1 MPYLNYFALPGNER
15 YYDVSW
21 GPVHLFVLDSDP
33 HEPDGVSS
41 TSKQA
46 AWLQSKLTASG
57 ACWKLVYF
65 HHAAFSSG
73 PHGSSAWMQW
83 PYSAWGADAVL
94 SGHDHTYERIIV
106 NRLPYF
112 VNGVGGSS
120 RYSFG
125 SPVAGS
131 QVRYN
136 ATFGAMR
143 VTATRTS
150 ILYEFIA
157 ADGKVIDTYSQ
168 SKGCTGESTPLS
180 P

>member
-1 MPYLNYFALPGNER
+1 
-15 YYDVSW
+15 
-21 GPVHLFVLDSDP
+21 
-33 HEPDGVSS
+33 
-41 TSKQA
+41 
-46 AWLQSKLTASG
+46 
-57 ACWKLVYF
+57 
-65 HHAAFSSG
+65 
-73 PHGSSAWMQW
+73 MQW

-106 NRLPYF
+106 NGLPYF
-112 VNGVGGSS
+112 VNGLGGSS

-143 VTATRTS
+143 VMATRTS

-168 SKGCTGESTPLS
+168 SKGCTGESTRLS